1 MANYGIFKQNLFADE
16 HKLEPV
22 EGAGFTSPV
31 CAVTKHVESIS
42 TTRYYADADAEVLL
56 CL

>member
-42 TTRYYADADAEVLL
+42 TTRYYADAEVLL